1 VPAPTI
7 TSRQNPL
14 VARFK
19 AAADHDAQWML
30 LEGAHLL
37 TEALEAGLAV
47 DCVAVDPDRLAGGD
61 LDALAR
67 ALPVDRLVTVSR
79 SVLDAMSPVRTPSGI
94 VALAA
99 RPRHAAAD
107 VMHGGTALLVGAAD
121 IQDPGNLGAVIRA
134 AEAGGATGVITTP
147 GGADPFGWKA
157 VRGSMGSAFRL
168 PIAHAASATAMVD
181 QARAAGLQ
189 VVAAVG
195 HGHTPMHAID
205 FTRATVV
212 VLGSEGH
219 GLARALMESAD
230 VRVSIPMTPPVE
242 SLNVAVAAALLVYE
256 ARRQRESQSQAREG
270 AKAR

>member
-1 VPAPTI
+1 MPAPTI

-19 AAADHDAQWML
+19 AAADHDEQWML

-61 LDALAR
+61 LETLAR
-67 ALPVDRLVTVSR
+67 AVPADRLVTVSR

-99 RPRHAAAD
+99 RPRHVTAD

-157 VRGSMGSAFRL
+157 VRGSMGSAFRV
-168 PIAHAASATAMVD
+168 PIAQAASAAAMVD
-181 QARAAGLQ
+181 QARTAGLQ

-205 FTRATVV
+205 FTNATLV
-212 VLGSEGH
+212 VLGSEGQ
-219 GLARALMESAD
+219 GLAPAAGGVGGLPGLDSHDGARG
-230 VRVSIPMTPPVE
+230 
-242 SLNVAVAAALLVYE
+242 VAQ
-256 ARRQRESQSQAREG
+256 RRGGGG
-270 AKAR
+270 APGV